1 MPTACYEFSIFEL
14 WARRG
19 KFDDFVDKEI
29 ENLTRDKILY
39 KINNQNTRQDV
50 CFVQSGASGCEKG
63 FITCFMIL
71 VLPQAVGL
79 YCSCCAAQASKEN
92 FLKTFCK
99 TFFTT

>member
-39 KINNQNTRQDV
+39 KINNQNTRQDM
-50 CFVQSGASGCEKG
+50 CFVQSGASSCKKG
-63 FITCFMIL
+63 FVQFFLRVTQTVC
-71 VLPQAVGL
+71 L
-79 YCSCCAAQASKEN
+79 YCSCPAAQASKGN
-92 FLKTFCK
+92 LKNTFCK
-99 TFFTT
+99 NCFTT